1 MILGKETTDLQK
13 LLFDTMPSEAI
24 HHTLHQTLS
33 KAFASG
39 AVSAIRARPAP
50 TVGEGAIQ
58 HYAPEYH
65 PERWNEYDIVRWN
78 NNCYNYANQKI
89 TNTFAQPGKASGHP
103 IPPHDLTPQNTL
115 TSAESDGLVK
125 MDVRPS
131 APVPKAPEQ
140 PNCLVALVV
149 APCNEHI
156 TT

>member
-1 MILGKETTDLQK
+1 MILGRETISLQK
-13 LLFDTMPSEAI
+13 LLFGTIPREAI

-33 KAFASG
+33 KAIDSG
-39 AVSAIRARPAP
+39 AVSVIRARPAP

-65 PERWNEYDIVRWN
+65 PDRWNEYDIIRRH

-89 TNTFAQPGKASGHP
+89 TNTFAQPGRASGHP
-103 IPPHDLTPQNTL
+103 IPPGALTPENTL
-115 TSAESDGLVK
+115 ASAESDGLVK
-125 MDVRPS
+125 MDVPPT
-131 APVPKAPEQ
+131 APVPEAPEQ

-149 APCNEHI
+149 APGNEHI

>member
-1 MILGKETTDLQK
+1 
-13 LLFDTMPSEAI
+13 MPREAI

-33 KAFASG
+33 KAIDSG

-58 HYAPEYH
+58 HYAPEYN
-65 PERWNEYDIVRWN
+65 PDRWNEYDIIREN

-89 TNTFAQPGKASGHP
+89 TNTFARPGRASGHP
-103 IPPHDLTPQNTL
+103 ITRKHLTPENTL
-115 TSAESDGLVK
+115 KSAESDGLVK
-125 MDVRPS
+125 MDVPS
-131 APVPKAPEQ
+131 TAPAPKAPEQ

-156 TT
+156 TI